1 MSLKAFH
8 VVFIIASILLA
19 FGFAGWS
26 WFTWRTA
33 GPATYLWFAIG
44 SGVVGCALV
53 VYFAYVLKKLRNESY
68 L

>member
-19 FGFAGWS
+19 FGFAAWALVNYAE
-26 WFTWRTA
+26 A
-33 GPATYLWFAIG
+33 GEHSLLWYGIG
-44 SGVVGCALV
+44 STVAGIALV
-53 VYFAYVLKKLRNESY
+53 GYFAYVLKKLRNVSY

>member
-19 FGFAGWS
+19 FGFAAWALKNHSTGGQAS
-26 WFTWRTA
+26 LLYY
-33 GPATYLWFAIG
+33 GIG
-44 SGVVGCALV
+44 SGVAGVGLV
-53 VYFAYVLKKLRNESY
+53 GYFAYVLKKLKKVSY